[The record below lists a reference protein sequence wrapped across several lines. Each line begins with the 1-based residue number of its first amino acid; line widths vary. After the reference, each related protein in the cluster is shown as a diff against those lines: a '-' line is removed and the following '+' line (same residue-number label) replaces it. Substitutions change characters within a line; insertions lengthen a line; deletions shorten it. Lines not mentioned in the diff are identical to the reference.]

1 MCGFHPHIPKQ
12 PSLEVAMVSY
22 IVRRVFYAMIMIVL
36 VSFVS
41 FLIIKLPPG
50 DFLTQKLA
58 QLRAR
63 GDRSA
68 EGQIETYRKRY
79 NLDKPFIWQYSNW
92 ATNFLKGDFGESFE
106 YERPVRE
113 MLGERV
119 TMTIILGVASLVV
132 VWMLAIPLGVFSAVK
147 QYSVGDQI
155 ITTLSFVGLGM
166 PGFLLALLVLYFA
179 ITKLN
184 IEATGLFSTEYIS
197 APWSWARVG
206 DLMKH
211 LWIPALISAITG
223 VGGLTRIMRGQVLD
237 TLGQPFVEAARARG
251 LKNGTVIWKHAVRIA
266 INPLIVIL
274 GSEAIP
280 GIIGGGGLVSVVLN
294 LPTIFPLFIASLQ
307 KLDMYMAG
315 TCIVLITLLTLVGNL
330 LADLV
335 LAWVD
340 PRIRLE

>member
-1 MCGFHPHIPKQ
+1 
-12 PSLEVAMVSY
+12 MVNF
-22 IVRRVFYAMIMIVL
+22 IIRRILYSIIMVVL

-41 FLIIKLPPG
+41 FVIIKLPPG

-68 EGQIETYRKRY
+68 EGQIETYRVRY
-79 NLDKPFIWQYSNW
+79 NLDKPFMWQYTNW
-92 ATNFLKGDFGESFE
+92 AWNFLHGDFGESFE

-113 MLGERV
+113 MLGQRL
-119 TMTIILGVASLVV
+119 TFTIILSLASLLV

-147 QYSVGDQI
+147 QYSLGDQV
-155 ITTLSFVGLGM
+155 ITTISFVGLGM

-184 IEATGLFSTEYIS
+184 IEATGLFSQAYVD
-197 APWSWARVG
+197 APWSGGKVL
-206 DLMKH
+206 DLINH
-211 LWIPALISAITG
+211 LWIPAFISAVTG
-223 VGGLTRIMRGQVLD
+223 VGGLTRIMRGNLLD

-280 GIIGGGGLVSVVLN
+280 GIITSGGLVSIVLN
-294 LPTIFPLFIASLQ
+294 LPTITPLFVDSLR

-315 TCIVLITLLTLVGNL
+315 TCIVLITMLLLVGNL
-330 LADLV
+330 LADLA
-335 LAWVD
+335 LAWAD
-340 PRIRLE
+340 PRIRLD

>member
-1 MCGFHPHIPKQ
+1 
-12 PSLEVAMVSY
+12 MVSY

-280 GIIGGGGLVSVVLN
+280 GIIAGGGLVSVVLN